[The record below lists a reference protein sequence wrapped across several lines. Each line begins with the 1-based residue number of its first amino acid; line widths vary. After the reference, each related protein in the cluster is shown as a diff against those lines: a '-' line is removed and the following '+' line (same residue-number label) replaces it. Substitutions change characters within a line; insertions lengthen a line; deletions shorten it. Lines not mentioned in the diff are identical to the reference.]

1 MRQCACIYILQ
12 TRAYN
17 STVSPFIFSD
27 AMYHDFARNLKRR
40 ELGGSSATI
49 NRLESAGFLLFTSLL
64 QALLQ
69 FMINNFISIAQV
81 TVNVFNYDTI
91 PGKGLLQFL
100 EKKKY
105 TDVNFVVEGHQVPA
119 HRCVVAAQSDYFDCL
134 LFGSMKEARSDEIVL
149 EDTPLEAFRVLLHYM
164 YSGSVKTLDMQVR
177 GCHDCLLYTTQIIGI
192 ETIWDLHTLTK

>member
-1 MRQCACIYILQ
+1 M
-12 TRAYN
+12 
-17 STVSPFIFSD
+17 V
-27 AMYHDFARNLKRR
+27 
-40 ELGGSSATI
+40 
-49 NRLESAGFLLFTSLL
+49 
-64 QALLQ
+64 
-69 FMINNFISIAQV
+69 INNFISIAQV

-105 TDVNFVVEGHQVPA
+105 TDVNFVVDGHQVPA

-134 LFGSMKEARSDEIVL
+134 LFGSMKEAHSDEIVL

-177 GCHDCLLYTTQIIGI
+177 GCHDCLLYTTQIIGV
-192 ETIWDLHTLTK
+192 ETIWDLHTLTKWTQASMWTFACTHILPSYCDYITITTTEEVDQEKLLSSTNTLPVAV